1 MRSHVTELKVEVIC
15 PPTIV
20 PNQSDSIIRRLEL
33 VKNMIQLGE
42 AEALEAQADQLRS
55 VDGGAALHE
64 IADCL
69 AEQRY
74 SDAVARIDEYLL
86 SEAAVQ
92 KYQDPRLS
100 ALRLEAE
107 ALEDRLAELE
117 SEKAEIEREIHAFNL
132 RHEQELGPILEEIL
146 EIQVEKKRE
155 RAEEQPEDEEAKAE
169 YERAKEEHEEYSRAV
184 EDAQEEERIELTVEE
199 TDELKD
205 LYRSASKKCHP
216 DAVDEADEAEAQEL
230 FVELQEAYEQ
240 NDLEAVRDIASRVER
255 GAFGSRSEEV
265 DDVEKLEEEVKRLQK
280 RVEDLEREIDVLQE
294 SDAYQT
300 ITKVDDLDAYFADR
314 KERLEDE
321 LTRLRKENSISE

>member
-1 MRSHVTELKVEVIC
+1 MAEH
-15 PPTIV
+15 
-20 PNQSDSIIRRLEL
+20 SDSVIQRLEL

-42 AEALEAQADQLRS
+42 TEALEAQAAQLRS
-55 VDGGAALHE
+55 ANGAAALHE

-69 AEQRY
+69 SDQRY
-74 SDAVARIDEYLL
+74 SDAVARIDEYLQ

-107 ALEDRLAELE
+107 ALENQLAELE

-146 EIQVEKKRE
+146 EIQAERKRQ
-155 RAEEQPEDEEAKAE
+155 RAQEQPDDEEAQAE
-169 YERAKEEHEEYSRAV
+169 YEWAKEKYEEYSRAV
-184 EDAQEEERIELTVEE
+184 EDAQEEERIELSEEE

-205 LYRSASKKCHP
+205 LYRSASKECHP
-216 DAVDEADEAEAQEL
+216 DAVDETQEEEAQEL

-265 DDVEKLEEEVKRLQK
+265 GDVEKLEEEVERLQE
-280 RVEDLEREIDVLQE
+280 RVEDVEQEIDVLRASE
-294 SDAYQT
+294 AYQT
-300 ITKVDDLDAYFADR
+300 ITDVDDLDAYFADR

-321 LTRLRKENSISE
+321 LARLREEESVSQ

>member
-1 MRSHVTELKVEVIC
+1 MPYH
-15 PPTIV
+15 
-20 PNQSDSIIRRLEL
+20 SDSIIQRLEL

-42 AEALEAQADQLRS
+42 TEALEAQAAQLRNAN
-55 VDGGAALHE
+55 GAAELHE
-64 IADCL
+64 IADFL
-69 AEQRY
+69 SDQRY
-74 SDAVARIDEYLL
+74 SDAVARIDEYLQ

-146 EIQVEKKRE
+146 EIQAERKRQ
-155 RAEEQPEDEEAKAE
+155 RAEEQSNNKDAQAE
-169 YERAKEEHEEYSRAV
+169 YERAREEYEEYSRAV
-184 EDAQEEERIELTVEE
+184 EDAQEEERIELTEEE

-216 DAVDEADEAEAQEL
+216 DAVDEAHEEDAQEL
-230 FVELQEAYEQ
+230 FIELQEAYEQ
-240 NDLEAVRDIASRVER
+240 NDLEAVRNIASRVER

-265 DDVEKLEEEVKRLQK
+265 DDVEKMEEEVERLQE
-280 RVEDLEREIDVLQE
+280 RVEDLEREIDALWA

-300 ITKVDDLDAYFADR
+300 ITEVDDLDAYFADR

-321 LTRLRKENSISE
+321 LARLREEESVSQ

>member
-1 MRSHVTELKVEVIC
+1 
-15 PPTIV
+15 
-20 PNQSDSIIRRLEL
+20 
-33 VKNMIQLGE
+33 MIQLGE
-42 AEALEAQADQLRS
+42 TSSLSKQADRLRGS
-55 VDGGAALHE
+55 GDPSTDDQSLEKIVDHLNSE
-64 IADCL
+64 
-69 AEQRY
+69 RY
-74 SDAVARIDEYLL
+74 SDAVSCIDDYLQ

-107 ALEDRLAELE
+107 ALEDHLAKLE
-117 SEKAEIEREIHAFNL
+117 SEKVEIEREIHAFNL

-155 RAEEQPEDEEAKAE
+155 RAEEYPEDEEAKAK
-169 YERAKEEHEEYSRAV
+169 YEQARKEHEEYSQTV
-184 EDAQEEERIELTVEE
+184 EDAQEEERIELTEEE

-205 LYRSASKKCHP
+205 LYRSASKQCHP
-216 DAVDEADEAEAQEL
+216 DAVEEANEEEAQEL

-240 NDLEAVRDIASRVER
+240 NDLEAVRNIASRVER

-265 DDVEKLEEEVKRLQK
+265 DDVEKMEEEVERLQEH
-280 RVEDLEREIDVLQE
+280 VEELEREIDALQE

-300 ITKVDDLDAYFADR
+300 ITDVDDLDVYFADR

-321 LTRLRKENSISE
+321 LTRLREEEPISQ

>member
-1 MRSHVTELKVEVIC
+1 
-15 PPTIV
+15 
-20 PNQSDSIIRRLEL
+20 
-33 VKNMIQLGE
+33 MIQLGE
-42 AEALEAQADQLRS
+42 TEALDAQVTQLRS
-55 VDGGAALHE
+55 ANGAAELHE

-69 AEQRY
+69 SDQRY
-74 SDAVARIDEYLL
+74 SDAVARIDEYLQ

-146 EIQVEKKRE
+146 EIQVEKKLE
-155 RAEEQPEDEEAKAE
+155 RAEERPEDEEAKAE
-169 YERAKEEHEEYSRAV
+169 YEQARKEHEEYSRAV
-184 EDAQEEERIELTVEE
+184 EDAQEEERIELTEEE

-216 DAVDEADEAEAQEL
+216 DAVDEAHEEDAQEL

-240 NDLEAVRDIASRVER
+240 NDLEAVRNIASRVER

-265 DDVEKLEEEVKRLQK
+265 DDVEKMEEEVERLQE
-280 RVEDLEREIDVLQE
+280 RVEDLEREIDALRA

-300 ITKVDDLDAYFADR
+300 ITEVDDLDAYFADR

-321 LTRLRKENSISE
+321 LSRLREEESVSQ

>member
-1 MRSHVTELKVEVIC
+1 MPYH
-15 PPTIV
+15 
-20 PNQSDSIIRRLEL
+20 SDSIIQRLEL

-42 AEALEAQADQLRS
+42 TEALEAQAAQLRNAN
-55 VDGGAALHE
+55 GAAELHE
-64 IADCL
+64 IADFL
-69 AEQRY
+69 SDQRY
-74 SDAVARIDEYLL
+74 SDAVVRIDEYLQ

-146 EIQVEKKRE
+146 EIQAERKRQ
-155 RAEEQPEDEEAKAE
+155 RAEEQSNNKDAQAE
-169 YERAKEEHEEYSRAV
+169 YERAREEYEEYSRAV
-184 EDAQEEERIELTVEE
+184 EDAQEEERIELTEEE

-216 DAVDEADEAEAQEL
+216 DAVDEAHEEDAQEL
-230 FVELQEAYEQ
+230 FIELQEAYEQ

-265 DDVEKLEEEVKRLQK
+265 DDVEKLEEEVERLQK
-280 RVEDLEREIDVLQE
+280 RVEDLEREIDALWA

-300 ITKVDDLDAYFADR
+300 ITEVDDLDAYFADR

-321 LTRLRKENSISE
+321 LARLREEESVSQ

>member
-1 MRSHVTELKVEVIC
+1 MADL
-15 PPTIV
+15 
-20 PNQSDSIIRRLEL
+20 SDSVIQRLEL
-33 VKNMIQLGE
+33 IKNMIQLGE
-42 AEALEAQADQLRS
+42 TEALDAQAAQLRS
-55 VDGGAALHE
+55 ANGAAALHE

-69 AEQRY
+69 SDQRY
-74 SDAVARIDEYLL
+74 SDAVTRIDEYLQ

-155 RAEEQPEDEEAKAE
+155 RAEEQPEDDEAKAE
-169 YERAKEEHEEYSRAV
+169 YEQARKEHEEYSRAV
-184 EDAQEEERIELTVEE
+184 EDAQEEERIELTEEE

-216 DAVDEADEAEAQEL
+216 DAVDEAHEEEAQEL

-240 NDLEAVRDIASRVER
+240 NELEAVRDIASRVER

-265 DDVEKLEEEVKRLQK
+265 DDVEKLEEEVERLQE
-280 RVEDLEREIDVLQE
+280 RVEDLEREIDTLRA

-300 ITKVDDLDAYFADR
+300 ITEVDDLDAYFVDR

-321 LTRLRKENSISE
+321 LSRLREEEPDHT